1 MECSLKTTG
10 APNLEELYRSPA
22 FPSYDQL
29 RKGSVVIIE
38 CIEEIPCN
46 PCEASCPR
54 GAITIGES
62 ITSLPKVNFEKCI
75 ACGMCIP
82 ACPGLAIYIKDY
94 TYSDINASLS
104 FPYEYY
110 PLPDV
115 GDTVEAVDRYGKFV
129 CDAKVIKV
137 QNPKFNDHT
146 AVVTIEYPKEHFEEA
161 VNMKRLCAKG

>member
-10 APNLEELYRSPA
+10 APTIEELHRSPA
-22 FPSYDQL
+22 FPTREQML
-29 RKGSVVIIE
+29 KGPIAIIE

-46 PCEASCPR
+46 PCESSCHQ

-62 ITSLPKVNFEKCI
+62 ITNLPTIDFDKCI
-75 ACGMCIP
+75 ACGMCIA

-94 TYSDINASLS
+94 TYSEKNALLS

-110 PLPDV
+110 PLPKV
-115 GDTVEAVDRYGKFV
+115 GDIVEAVDRYGKYV

-137 QNPKFNDHT
+137 RNPKSNDHT
-146 AVVTIEYPKEHFEEA
+146 AVITIEYPKEHFEDA
-161 VNMKRLCAKG
+161 ISIKRIV